1 MFRRLGPTRLPL
13 VWGLAMALPM
23 GDAGGQSPPYDPRAV
38 PTAPARL
45 IGRVVDRATGA
56 PVAGAAVSL
65 VDGEREVRSDST
77 GRFALLGLPSGL
89 QRLRVSAEG
98 WATTTVLV
106 SLRPGRE
113 VERTIEL
120 KGTGQAAAQGL
131 APVTVKASAD
141 AVGSYRLADFDRRRR
156 SGRGHYLSEEDIL
169 RSGASNL
176 LDATRGL
183 RGVSQECGGYEA
195 GGGVGCRVHMVRA
208 KRNCAPDY
216 VVDGREDNMF
226 GSSTPIRDIVALE
239 LYTGPSDMPAEFGG
253 VSGGCGVVVIWT
265 RAGPVRRTGSR

>member
-38 PTAPARL
+38 LTAPARL

-65 VDGEREVRSDST
+65 VEGERAVRTDST
-77 GRFALLGLPSGL
+77 GRFILLGLPSGL
-89 QRLRVSAEG
+89 QRFEVTAEG
-98 WATTTVLV
+98 WKRAVVLV

-113 VERTIEL
+113 AEHTVALEGAGR
-120 KGTGQAAAQGL
+120 AAQGL
-131 APVTVKASAD
+131 DPVTVKAA
-141 AVGSYRLADFDRRRR
+141 ATHAPGSYRLTDFERRRR
-156 SGRGHYLSEEDIL
+156 TGRGHYLTENDIL
-169 RSGASNL
+169 RVGASNI

-226 GSSTPIRDIVALE
+226 GSSTPIRDIVAME

-253 VSGGCGVVVIWT
+253 VTGGCGVVVIWT
-265 RAGPVRRTGSR
+265 RAGPVQRTGSR